1 MNISR
6 LIKRTRSFA
15 RRGCAPLT
23 ALAYAP
29 PLFAQ
34 TEVAKTRV
42 DPMSAEYVV
51 KTAVGMFV
59 VFGFFVVFVWFVC
72 CKGKMN
78 SNMSNVVKTA
88 VGMIVV
94 IGIIVALAWLVR
106 RKGKMNGLMSG
117 EVKIVSSLS
126 LGARE
131 KIVLVQ
137 VGEEQFLLGATP
149 QQINRIARIK
159 SPVDAGAA
167 AAPAERLTFQQ
178 LFAKLKHG
186 PRA

>member
-15 RRGCAPLT
+15 RRWCAPLT

-29 PLFAQ
+29 ALFAQ

-59 VFGFFVVFVWFVC
+59 V
-72 CKGKMN
+72 
-78 SNMSNVVKTA
+78 
-88 VGMIVV
+88 

-106 RKGKMNGLMSG
+106 RMGKMNGFLLG
-117 EVKIVSSLS
+117 VVKIVSSLS

-137 VGEEQFLLGATP
+137 EGEEQYLLGATP
-149 QQINRIARIK
+149 QQDTRIAR
-159 SPVDAGAA
+159 VN
-167 AAPAERLTFQQ
+167 
-178 LFAKLKHG
+178 
-186 PRA
+186 

>member
-6 LIKRTRSFA
+6 LITRTRSFA
-15 RRGCAPLT
+15 RRWCAPLT

-51 KTAVGMFV
+51 KTAVGM
-59 VFGFFVVFVWFVC
+59 
-72 CKGKMN
+72 
-78 SNMSNVVKTA
+78 
-88 VGMIVV
+88 IVV

-106 RKGKMNGLMSG
+106 LMGKMNGLMSG

-137 VGEEQFLLGATP
+137 VGEEQFLLGAPP

-159 SPVDAGAA
+159 SPVAAGAA
-167 AAPAERLTFQQ
+167 AAPAERLTIQQ

-186 PRA
+186 PRACLVFFGFCCRFSCCAVVWCWL

>member
-1 MNISR
+1 MNMSR
-6 LIKRTRSFA
+6 LI
-15 RRGCAPLT
+15 RRAACFVCQWCASLPAFL
-23 ALAYAP
+23 YAP
-29 PLFAQ
+29 ALLAQ

-51 KTAVGMFV
+51 KTV
-59 VFGFFVVFVWFVC
+59 
-72 CKGKMN
+72 
-78 SNMSNVVKTA
+78 

-106 RKGKMNGLMSG
+106 RMGKMNGLMSG

-159 SPVDAGAA
+159 SPISPAVAA
-167 AAPAERLTFQQ
+167 VPAERLTFQQ

-186 PRA
+186 PRV

>member
-15 RRGCAPLT
+15 RRWCAPLT

-51 KTAVGMFV
+51 KTAVGM
-59 VFGFFVVFVWFVC
+59 
-72 CKGKMN
+72 
-78 SNMSNVVKTA
+78 
-88 VGMIVV
+88 IVV

-106 RKGKMNGLMSG
+106 RMVKMIGLMSG

-131 KIVLVQ
+131 KIGRGRG
-137 VGEEQFLLGATP
+137 GEGRGRRGAAP
-149 QQINRIARIK
+149 RRGGRSARI
-159 SPVDAGAA
+159 
-167 AAPAERLTFQQ
+167 
-178 LFAKLKHG
+178 
-186 PRA
+186 

>member
-15 RRGCAPLT
+15 RRWCAPLT

-51 KTAVGMFV
+51 KTAVGM
-59 VFGFFVVFVWFVC
+59 
-72 CKGKMN
+72 
-78 SNMSNVVKTA
+78 
-88 VGMIVV
+88 IVE

-106 RKGKMNGLMSG
+106 RMGKISG
-117 EVKIVSSLS
+117 HMK
-126 LGARE
+126 
-131 KIVLVQ
+131 
-137 VGEEQFLLGATP
+137 GEEKLQLGATP

>member
-15 RRGCAPLT
+15 RRWCAPLT

-29 PLFAQ
+29 ALFAQ

-51 KTAVGMFV
+51 KTAVGML
-59 VFGFFVVFVWFVC
+59 
-72 CKGKMN
+72 
-78 SNMSNVVKTA
+78 
-88 VGMIVV
+88 VV

-117 EVKIVSSLS
+117 EVKIISTHTHDTH
-126 LGARE
+126 
-131 KIVLVQ
+131 KKNVLVQ

-149 QQINRIARIK
+149 QQINRIA
-159 SPVDAGAA
+159 
-167 AAPAERLTFQQ
+167 
-178 LFAKLKHG
+178 
-186 PRA
+186 